1 MKGFEPSFVRI
12 FSFILLT
19 FVWIITGASCNLSS
33 RLNPDISSQAP
44 FSLDETPTAT
54 TSLISTSTVTP
65 SKTLSSTPTPTE
77 THTPAP
83 SQTRLPTMTELPS
96 RTPTETPTPTITPTY
111 AILRGKVL
119 QQSNCRY
126 GPGAPYL
133 YKYGL
138 YPDTVLEI
146 IGRNELGTWVV
157 IRAIGGTNPCWVK
170 ASLLQIRGDVMS
182 VAPTYLPLPQ
192 SPYYGPPTGVS
203 AVRNGNDVTIA
214 WNAVFLRA
222 GDDSEQ
228 VPYLI
233 EAWICTQ
240 GKLVFTPIGSY
251 ATLVTIQDEPGCSEP
266 SHGWLYAAEKHG
278 YTTGVTIPWPQQP

>member
-1 MKGFEPSFVRI
+1 MVEKRKQ
-12 FSFILLT
+12 FILSRLKRLSMT
-19 FVWIITGASCNLSS
+19 LLMIACVSCNLLARDHRVPSTEAA
-33 RLNPDISSQAP
+33 LLPEIS
-44 FSLDETPTAT
+44 TAT
-54 TSLISTSTVTP
+54 TVLLPTALHPSTQTPIPMRTSTAAA
-65 SKTLSSTPTPTE
+65 
-77 THTPAP
+77 TPAP
-83 SQTRLPTMTELPS
+83 SLTPTTTATRP
-96 RTPTETPTPTITPTY
+96 PTETPTQTFTATVTPTY

-138 YPDTVLEI
+138 YPDTVLEV

-182 VAPTYLPLPQ
+182 VAPASLPLPH
-192 SPYYGPPTGVS
+192 SPYYGPLMGVS
-203 AVRNGNDVTIA
+203 AVRNGNEVTVSWYA
-214 WNAVFLRA
+214 MVLRA

-233 EAWICTQ
+233 EAWVCTN
-240 GKLVFTPIGSY
+240 GKLVFTPVGAY
-251 ATLVTIQDEPGCSEP
+251 DTTATIHDEPGCAEP
-266 SHGWLYAAEKHG
+266 SHARIMAAEKHG
-278 YTTGVTIPWPQQP
+278 YTDPVEIPWP